1 MGQKINPTGFRI
13 GISKD
18 WSSKWFADKKEY
30 SKNTVEDY
38 KIRRFLEKKFEPAGL
53 KDILIERSGNI
64 LNITVRVSNPGVV
77 IGKGGSGVESAEKEI
92 KKITKSV
99 VRITAE
105 EVKVPEIHA
114 NIVANNI
121 YRQLKKRVKYNKAAT
136 QAMRAAMDKGAKGV
150 RIKVSGLLSG
160 GSSIART
167 ETFKEGSIPA
177 QKLRADIDYA
187 QLHAHMMYGAIGIK
201 VWIYKGDLEL

>member
-1 MGQKINPTGFRI
+1 MGQKINPIGFRI
-13 GISKD
+13 GVSKD
-18 WSSKWFADKKEY
+18 WYSKWYADKNEY
-30 SKNTVEDY
+30 SKYAIEDF

-64 LNITVRVSNPGVV
+64 LNILIRVSNPGVV

-99 VRITAE
+99 VKITAE
-105 EVKVPEIHA
+105 EVKNPEVHA

-121 YRQLKKRVKYNKAAT
+121 YKQLKKRVKPQRAMQ
-136 QAMRAAMDKGAKGV
+136 QAIRAAMDKGAKGI
-150 RIKVSGLLSG
+150 RIKLSGLLGG
-160 GSSIART
+160 GSSIARI
-167 ETFKEGSIPA
+167 EKLSEGSIPN

-187 QLHAHMMYGAIGIK
+187 QVHAHMMYGAIGIK
-201 VWIYKGDLEL
+201 VWIYKGDLEI

>member
-30 SKNTVEDY
+30 AKYAVEDH

-53 KDILIERSGNI
+53 KDVLIERSGNI
-64 LNITVRVSNPGVV
+64 LNVTIRVSNPGVV
-77 IGKGGSGVESAEKEI
+77 IGKGGAGVESAEKEI
-92 KKITKSV
+92 KKLTKSV
-99 VRITAE
+99 IKITAE
-105 EVKVPEIHA
+105 EVKNPEVHA
-114 NIVANNI
+114 SIVANNI
-121 YRQLKKRVKYNKAAT
+121 YRQLKKRVKYNKAIQ
-136 QAMRAAMDKGAKGV
+136 QAIRSAMDKGAKGI
-150 RIKVSGLLSG
+150 RIKVSGLLGG

-167 ETFKEGSIPA
+167 ETFREGSIPA

>member
-1 MGQKINPTGFRI
+1 MGQKINPIGFRI

-18 WSSKWFADKKEY
+18 WTSKWFAEKDEY
-30 SKNTVEDY
+30 SKNTIEDY
-38 KIRRFLEKKFEPAGL
+38 RIRRFLEKKFEPAGL

-64 LNITVRVSNPGVV
+64 LSVTIRVSNPGVV
-77 IGKGGSGVESAEKEI
+77 IGKGGAGVESAEKEI

-114 NIVANNI
+114 SIVANNI
-121 YRQLKKRVKYNKAAT
+121 YRQLKKRIKANRAAQQAVK
-136 QAMRAAMDKGAKGV
+136 AAMDKGAKGI
-150 RIKVSGLLSG
+150 RIKVSGLLGG
-160 GSSIART
+160 GSTIART
-167 ETFKEGSIPA
+167 ETFREGSIPA

-201 VWIYKGDLEL
+201 VWIYKGDLEI

>member
-1 MGQKINPTGFRI
+1 MGQKINPIGFRI

-18 WSSKWFADKKEY
+18 WTSKWFAEKDEY
-30 SKNTVEDY
+30 SKNTIEDY
-38 KIRRFLEKKFEPAGL
+38 RIRRFLEKKFEPAGL

-64 LNITVRVSNPGVV
+64 LSVTIRVSNPGIV
-77 IGKGGSGVESAEKEI
+77 IGKGGAGVESAEKEI

-105 EVKVPEIHA
+105 EVKIPEIHA
-114 NIVANNI
+114 SIVANNI
-121 YRQLKKRVKYNKAAT
+121 YRQLKKRIKANRAAQQAVK
-136 QAMRAAMDKGAKGV
+136 AAMDKGAKGI
-150 RIKVSGLLSG
+150 RIKVSGLLGG
-160 GSSIART
+160 GSTIART
-167 ETFKEGSIPA
+167 ETFREGSIPA

>member
-18 WSSKWFADKKEY
+18 WSSKWFAEKNEY
-30 SKNTVEDY
+30 SKNTIEDY

-64 LNITVRVSNPGVV
+64 LNVTVRVSNPGVV

-99 VRITAE
+99 IRITAE
-105 EVKVPEIHA
+105 EVKVPEIHSS
-114 NIVANNI
+114 IVANNI
-121 YRQLKKRVKYNKAAT
+121 YRQLKKRVKYNRAAQ
-136 QAMRAAMDKGAKGV
+136 QAIKAAMDKGAKGI
-150 RIKVSGLLSG
+150 RIKISGLLGG

>member
-18 WSSKWFADKKEY
+18 WSSKWFADKNEY
-30 SKNTVEDY
+30 SKNTIEDY

-64 LNITVRVSNPGVV
+64 LNVTIRVSNPGVV
-77 IGKGGSGVESAEKEI
+77 IGKGGAGVESAEKEI

-99 VRITAE
+99 VKITAE

-114 NIVANNI
+114 SIVANNI
-121 YRQLKKRVKYNKAAT
+121 YRQLKKRIKANRAAQQAVK
-136 QAMRAAMDKGAKGV
+136 AAMDKGAKGI
-150 RIKVSGLLSG
+150 RIKVSGLLGG
-160 GSSIART
+160 GSTIART
-167 ETFKEGSIPA
+167 ETFREGSIPA

>member
-18 WSSKWFADKKEY
+18 WSSKWFADKNEY
-30 SKNTVEDY
+30 SKNTIEDY

-53 KDILIERSGNI
+53 KDVLIERSGNI
-64 LNITVRVSNPGVV
+64 LNVTIRVSNPGVV
-77 IGKGGSGVESAEKEI
+77 IGKGGAGVESAEKEI
-92 KKITKSV
+92 KKLTKSV
-99 VRITAE
+99 IKITAE
-105 EVKVPEIHA
+105 EVKNPEIHA
-114 NIVANNI
+114 SIVANNI
-121 YRQLKKRVKYNKAAT
+121 YRQLKKRVKYNKAIQ
-136 QAMRAAMDKGAKGV
+136 QAIRAARDKGAKGI
-150 RIKVSGLLSG
+150 RIKVSGLLGG

-167 ETFKEGSIPA
+167 ETFREGSIPA

>member
-1 MGQKINPTGFRI
+1 MGQKINPIGFRI

-18 WSSKWFADKKEY
+18 WSSKWFAEKNEY
-30 SKNTVEDY
+30 SKNTIEDY
-38 KIRRFLEKKFEPAGL
+38 RIRRFLEKKFEPAGL

-64 LNITVRVSNPGVV
+64 LNITIRVSNPGIV
-77 IGKGGSGVESAEKEI
+77 IGKGGAGVESAEKEI

-99 VRITAE
+99 IRITAE
-105 EVKVPEIHA
+105 EVKIPEIHA

-121 YRQLKKRVKYNKAAT
+121 YRQLKKRIKANRAAQQAVK
-136 QAMRAAMDKGAKGV
+136 AAMDKGAKGI
-150 RIKVSGLLSG
+150 RIKVSGLLGG
-160 GSSIART
+160 GSTIART
-167 ETFKEGSIPA
+167 ETFREGSIPA

>member
-18 WSSKWFADKKEY
+18 WSSKWFAEKNEY
-30 SKNTVEDY
+30 SKNTIEDY
-38 KIRRFLEKKFEPAGL
+38 KIRRLLEKKFEPAGL

-64 LNITVRVSNPGVV
+64 LNVTVRVSNPGVV

-99 VRITAE
+99 IRITAE
-105 EVKVPEIHA
+105 EVKVPEIHSS
-114 NIVANNI
+114 IVANNI
-121 YRQLKKRVKYNKAAT
+121 YRQLKKRVKYNRAAQ
-136 QAMRAAMDKGAKGV
+136 QAIKAAMDKGAKGI
-150 RIKVSGLLSG
+150 RIKISGLLGG

>member
-18 WSSKWFADKKEY
+18 WSSKWFAEKNEY
-30 SKNTVEDY
+30 SKNTIEDY

-64 LNITVRVSNPGVV
+64 LNVTIRVSNPGVV
-77 IGKGGSGVESAEKEI
+77 IGKGGAGVESAEKEI

-99 VRITAE
+99 VKITAE

-121 YRQLKKRVKYNKAAT
+121 YKQLKKRVKANRAAQ
-136 QAMRAAMDKGAKGV
+136 QAVKAAMDKGAKGI
-150 RIKVSGLLSG
+150 RIKVSGLLGG
-160 GSSIART
+160 GSSIARS
-167 ETFKEGSIPA
+167 ETFREGSIPA

-201 VWIYKGDLEL
+201 VWIYKGDLEI

>member
-18 WSSKWFADKKEY
+18 WSSKWFAEKNEY
-30 SKNTVEDY
+30 SKNTIEDY

-53 KDILIERSGNI
+53 KDVLIERSGNI
-64 LNITVRVSNPGVV
+64 LNVTIRVSNPGVV
-77 IGKGGSGVESAEKEI
+77 IGKGGAGVESAEKEI
-92 KKITKSV
+92 KKLTKSV
-99 VRITAE
+99 IKITAE
-105 EVKVPEIHA
+105 EVKNPEVHA
-114 NIVANNI
+114 SIVANNI
-121 YRQLKKRVKYNKAAT
+121 YRQLKKRVKYNKAIQ
-136 QAMRAAMDKGAKGV
+136 QAIRSAMDKGAKGI
-150 RIKVSGLLSG
+150 RIKVSGLLGG

-167 ETFKEGSIPA
+167 ETFREGSIPA

>member
-18 WSSKWFADKKEY
+18 WSSKWFAEKNEY
-30 SKNTVEDY
+30 SKNTIEDY

-53 KDILIERSGNI
+53 KDVLIERSGNI
-64 LNITVRVSNPGVV
+64 LNITIRVSNPGVV
-77 IGKGGSGVESAEKEI
+77 IGKGGAGVESAEKEI
-92 KKITKSV
+92 KKLTKSV
-99 VRITAE
+99 IKITAE
-105 EVKVPEIHA
+105 EVKNPEVHA
-114 NIVANNI
+114 SIVANNI
-121 YRQLKKRVKYNKAAT
+121 YRQLKKRVKHNKAIQ
-136 QAMRAAMDKGAKGV
+136 QAIRSAMDKGAKGI
-150 RIKVSGLLSG
+150 RIKVSGLLGG

-167 ETFKEGSIPA
+167 ETFREGSIPA

>member
-18 WSSKWFADKKEY
+18 WSSKWFAEKNEY
-30 SKNTVEDY
+30 SKNTIEDY
-38 KIRRFLEKKFEPAGL
+38 KIRRLLEKKFEPAGL

-64 LNITVRVSNPGVV
+64 LNVTVRVSNPGDD

-99 VRITAE
+99 IRITAE
-105 EVKVPEIHA
+105 EVKVPEIHSS
-114 NIVANNI
+114 IVANNI
-121 YRQLKKRVKYNKAAT
+121 YRQLKKRVKYNRAAQ
-136 QAMRAAMDKGAKGV
+136 QAIKAAMDKGAKGI
-150 RIKVSGLLSG
+150 RIKISGLLGG

-167 ETFKEGSIPA
+167 ETFKEGSITA
-177 QKLRADIDYA
+177 QKLSADIDYA

>member
-18 WSSKWFADKKEY
+18 WSSKWFAEKNEY
-30 SKNTVEDY
+30 SKNTIEDY

-64 LNITVRVSNPGVV
+64 LNVTIRVSNPGVV
-77 IGKGGSGVESAEKEI
+77 IGKGGAGVESAEKEI

-114 NIVANNI
+114 SIVANNI
-121 YRQLKKRVKYNKAAT
+121 YRQLKKRIKANRAAQQAVK
-136 QAMRAAMDKGAKGV
+136 AAMDKGAKGI
-150 RIKVSGLLSG
+150 RIKVSGLLGG
-160 GSSIART
+160 GSTIART
-167 ETFKEGSIPA
+167 ETFREGSIPA